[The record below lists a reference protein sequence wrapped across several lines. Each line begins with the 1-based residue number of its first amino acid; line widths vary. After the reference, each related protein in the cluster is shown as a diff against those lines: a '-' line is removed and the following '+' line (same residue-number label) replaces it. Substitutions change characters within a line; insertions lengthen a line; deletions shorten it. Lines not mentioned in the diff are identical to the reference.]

1 MKTILLTIFTIITLS
16 CQSKSSSKEIVKIP
30 TTMTKSEKA
39 IFAGGC
45 FWCTEAIFLEL
56 KGVISIKP
64 GYIGGKK
71 ANPSYEEVCTGNTG
85 HAEAIEIVYNPSEI
99 SYVELL
105 EVFFETHD
113 PTTMNRQ
120 GADVGSQYRS
130 EVFATTNAQFDLA
143 KKYIETLNGENIFG
157 KKVVTKVSMAP
168 TFYIAEDYHQNYYNQ
183 NKDKSYCSYVITPKL
198 DKVREKF
205 KKYLKK

>member
-16 CQSKSSSKEIVKIP
+16 CQSKSPSKEIVKIP

-198 DKVREKF
+198 DKVREN
-205 KKYLKK
+205 LKNI

>member
-16 CQSKSSSKEIVKIP
+16 CQSKSPSKEIVKIP

-64 GYIGGKK
+64 GYIGGKV

-130 EVFATTNAQFDLA
+130 EVFATTNAQFELA
-143 KKYIETLNGENIFG
+143 KKYIETLNAENVFG
-157 KKVVTKVSMAP
+157 KKVVTKVSIAP
-168 TFYIAEDYHQNYYNQ
+168 TFYTAEDYHQNYYNQ

>member
-16 CQSKSSSKEIVKIP
+16 CQSKSPSKEIVKIP

>member
-16 CQSKSSSKEIVKIP
+16 CQSKSPSKEIVKIP
-30 TTMTKSEKA
+30 TTMIKSEKA